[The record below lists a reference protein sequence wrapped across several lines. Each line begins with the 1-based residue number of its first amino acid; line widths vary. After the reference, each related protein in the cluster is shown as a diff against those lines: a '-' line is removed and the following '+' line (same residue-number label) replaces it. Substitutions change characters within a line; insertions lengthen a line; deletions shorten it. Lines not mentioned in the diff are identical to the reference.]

1 MQICSNEIERAQDSK
16 SWLVS
21 PFIDLAFICGG
32 FLWLLFGLHA
42 FALCQTENL
51 HQLKFL
57 ENISIIGV
65 LFVAEAHTIS
75 TFFLVGESDNARA
88 DIGAPLNRLL
98 PFSGHSS
105 WFVPAL
111 LFLLV
116 FALSGLCLQFVVVP
130 AVLAKIYLLL
140 VPQHFI
146 AKSRGI
152 YLLYRLRADSLC
164 AGFRRWFLFFTTRIV
179 MFYWIAVL
187 LSHWSSPSPVFL
199 FQKLPDW
206 SVLPDVVPAV
216 LYLLSLGSCLL
227 LSAIMV
233 ADFVAGPGRAS
244 WPGSLQLISGL
255 FLFLIPEPFLGE
267 LWLYAPAY
275 FHGSQYLCLVYS
287 RTRNTREF
295 LSFVFWPLALALSV
309 IVFAGFPL
317 LMQSLG
323 LAAGAASGAA
333 VAVVFCL
340 AQFAHIVAD
349 ARIWKLRKSAVRA
362 ALS

>member
-1 MQICSNEIERAQDSK
+1 MGYGTK
-16 SWLVS
+16 WLIS
-21 PFIDLAFICGG
+21 PVVDLTFISGG
-32 FLWLLFGLHA
+32 ALWVLFGLHA
-42 FALCQTENL
+42 VALAHCPVAFP
-51 HQLKFL
+51 LKVL
-57 ENISIIGV
+57 ENIANLGV
-65 LFVAEAHTIS
+65 LFIAEAHTLS
-75 TFFLVGESDNARA
+75 TFFLVSDEVEA
-88 DIGAPLNRLL
+88 GSQSSGSCQTLL
-98 PFSGHSS
+98 ASRISAAWS
-105 WFVPAL
+105 VPAL
-111 LFLLV
+111 LFLSVLV
-116 FALSGLCLQFVVVP
+116 VGYVCLQFVVVP

-146 AKSRGI
+146 AQSRGI
-152 YLLYRLRADSLC
+152 FLLYCLRCHYSLS
-164 AGFRRWFLFFTTRIV
+164 GFRRWFLFFTTRLV
-179 MFYWIAVL
+179 MFYWMSVL
-187 LSHWSSPSPVFL
+187 LSHWSSPSQVFL

-206 SVLPDVVPAV
+206 SFLPDLAPAF

-233 ADFVAGPGRAS
+233 ADFAAGRGPAS

-317 LMQSLG
+317 LIQGLG

-340 AQFAHIVAD
+340 AQFVHIVAD
-349 ARIWKLRKSAVRA
+349 ARIWKLRKPAVRA

>member
-1 MQICSNEIERAQDSK
+1 MVYGTK
-16 SWLVS
+16 WLIS
-21 PFIDLAFICGG
+21 PVVDLTFICGG
-32 FLWLLFGLHA
+32 ALWFLFGLHA
-42 FALCQTENL
+42 VALAHCPVAFP
-51 HQLKFL
+51 LKVL
-57 ENISIIGV
+57 ENIANLGV
-65 LFVAEAHTIS
+65 LFIAEAHTLS
-75 TFFLVGESDNARA
+75 TFFLVSDEVEA
-88 DIGAPLNRLL
+88 GSQS
-98 PFSGHSS
+98 SGLCPPQLASRIS
-105 WFVPAL
+105 AVWSVPAM
-111 LFLLV
+111 LFLSVLV
-116 FALSGLCLQFVVVP
+116 GGYVCLQFVVVP

-146 AKSRGI
+146 AQSRGI
-152 YLLYRLRADSLC
+152 FLLYCLRCHYSLS
-164 AGFRRWFLFFTTRIV
+164 GFRRWFLFFTTRLV
-179 MFYWIAVL
+179 MFYWMSVL
-187 LSHWSSPSPVFL
+187 LSHWSSPSQVFL

-206 SVLPDVVPAV
+206 SLLPDVVPAA
-216 LYLLSLGSCLL
+216 LYLLSMGSCLL
-227 LSAIMV
+227 LSVVMV
-233 ADFVAGPGRAS
+233 ADFAAGRGPAS

-317 LMQSLG
+317 LIQGLG

-340 AQFAHIVAD
+340 AQFVHIVAD
-349 ARIWKLRKSAVRA
+349 ARIWKLRKTAVRA

>member
-1 MQICSNEIERAQDSK
+1 MGYGTK
-16 SWLVS
+16 WLIS
-21 PFIDLAFICGG
+21 PVVDLTFICGG
-32 FLWLLFGLHA
+32 ALWVLFGLHA
-42 FALCQTENL
+42 VALAHCPVAFP
-51 HQLKFL
+51 LKVL
-57 ENISIIGV
+57 ENIANIGV
-65 LFVAEAHTIS
+65 LFIAEAHTLS
-75 TFFLVGESDNARA
+75 TFFLVSDEVEA
-88 DIGAPLNRLL
+88 GSQS
-98 PFSGHSS
+98 SGLCPPQLASRIS
-105 WFVPAL
+105 AVWSVPAL
-111 LFLLV
+111 LFLSVLV
-116 FALSGLCLQFVVVP
+116 VGYVCLQFVVVP

-146 AKSRGI
+146 AQSRGI
-152 YLLYRLRADSLC
+152 FLLYCLRCQYSLS
-164 AGFRRWFLFFTTRIV
+164 GLRRWFLFFTTRLV
-179 MFYWIAVL
+179 MFYWMSVL
-187 LSHWSSPSPVFL
+187 LSHWSSPSQVFL

-206 SVLPDVVPAV
+206 SLLPDVVPAA
-216 LYLLSLGSCLL
+216 LYLLSLASCLL
-227 LSAIMV
+227 LSVVMV
-233 ADFVAGPGRAS
+233 ADFAAGPGRAS
-244 WPGSLQLISGL
+244 WPGSLQLVSGL

-317 LMQSLG
+317 LIQGLG

-340 AQFAHIVAD
+340 AQFVHIVAD
-349 ARIWKLRKSAVRA
+349 ARIWKLRKPAVRA

>member
-16 SWLVS
+16 SWLIS
-21 PFIDLAFICGG
+21 PFVDLCFICGG

-42 FALCQTENL
+42 FALCQVVNL

-57 ENISIIGV
+57 ESISIIGV

-75 TFFLVGESDNARA
+75 TFFLVAQSDSARA
-88 DIGAPLNRLL
+88 DLRAPLNRLL
-98 PFSGHSS
+98 PCSGHAS

-116 FALSGLCLQFVVVP
+116 FALSCLCLQFVVVP

-146 AKSRGI
+146 AQSRGI
-152 YLLYRLRADSLC
+152 FLLYLLRADSVC
-164 AGFRRWFLFFTTRIV
+164 TGFRRWFLFFTTRIV
-179 MFYWIAVL
+179 MFYWISVL
-187 LSHWSSPSPVFL
+187 LSHRSSPSQVFL

-206 SVLPDVVPAV
+206 SFLPDVVPAA

-227 LSAIMV
+227 LSVIMV
-233 ADFVAGPGRAS
+233 ADFVAGRGRAS

-255 FLFLIPEPFLGE
+255 FLFLIPEPFLGD

-275 FHGSQYLCLVYS
+275 FHGSQYLCMVYC
-287 RTRNTREF
+287 RTKTTREF
-295 LSFVFWPLALALSV
+295 LSFVFWPLALAFSV

-317 LMQSLG
+317 LLQGLG
-323 LAAGAASGAA
+323 VASGSGTGAA
-333 VAVVFCL
+333 VAVVFTL
-340 AQFAHIVAD
+340 AQFVHIVAD
-349 ARIWKLRKSAVRA
+349 ARIWKLKNPSLRA